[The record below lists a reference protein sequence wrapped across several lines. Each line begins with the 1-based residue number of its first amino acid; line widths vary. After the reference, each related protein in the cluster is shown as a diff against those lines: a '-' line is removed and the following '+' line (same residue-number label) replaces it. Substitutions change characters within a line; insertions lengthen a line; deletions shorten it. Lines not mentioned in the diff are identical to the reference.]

1 MKVLFLYPNHKGMTM
16 LPPGVAL
23 LSACLKNNGHQVR
36 LFDTTSYNSVT
47 LGGVEDTIDADET
60 KSDRLNV
67 RPAPSHPKV
76 QLNYGNVFD
85 DFRKEVV
92 GYSPDLIALSTT
104 EDMFHLGIE
113 LLRKVDD
120 LNILTIAG
128 GVFPTF
134 APKRV
139 LSFSQID
146 IVCKGEGEVALT
158 ELCQRLSAGTDY
170 TDINNLCFRNRD
182 GSITINPT
190 KMVNMDANPLI
201 DVGLFEEAR
210 FYRPM
215 GGTVYRMFPV
225 ETHRGCPYK
234 CAFCNSPSQMK
245 MYKEEQGQSYLR
257 RKSFEK
263 MREELLFYKN
273 VMKAEFLYF
282 WADTFFSWTKS
293 DLATFTEL
301 YKEIDLPFWCQTRP
315 ETITKDRVEQLIRM
329 GCERMSLGVEHGNVE
344 FRRNVLERKMSNQ
357 KVIDGLK
364 ILSDMGLR
372 FSVNN
377 IMGFPGE
384 TRELAFDTIR
394 LNKEF
399 SATDR
404 NCYPFTPFHGTPLR
418 AKCEVLGLVTK
429 EAIVQSFSVHG
440 SVLDMPQFPRSEV
453 NGLCKTF
460 NLYVN
465 FPESRWPE
473 IEKAEIETKEGRK
486 IFEQLRDEFVD
497 RFWNHAGPSADLNPL

>member
-1 MKVLFLYPNHKGMTM
+1 M

-23 LSACLKNNGHQVR
+23 LSACLKRNGVKVR

-47 LGGVEDTIDADET
+47 LDGVEDTIDADES
-60 KSDRLNV
+60 KSERLNV
-67 RPAPSHPKV
+67 RPAAHHPKV
-76 QLNYGNVFD
+76 SLNYGNVFD
-85 DFRKEVV
+85 DFRDEVISF
-92 GYSPDLIALSTT
+92 SPDLIALSTT
-104 EDMFHLGIE
+104 EDMFHLGIA
-113 LLRKVDD
+113 LLQRIAD
-120 LNILTIAG
+120 LKILTIAG

-134 APKRV
+134 APQLV
-139 LSFSQID
+139 LSFPQID

-158 ELCQRLSAGTDY
+158 ELCRRLSEGVDY
-170 TDINNLCFRNRD
+170 SDIDNLIVRKSD
-182 GSITINPT
+182 GSIKSNPT
-190 KMVNMDANPLI
+190 RMIDMDANPLI

-245 MYKEEQGQSYLR
+245 MYREEGSQSYLR

-263 MREELLFYKN
+263 IREELLFYKN
-273 VMKAEFLYF
+273 EMKAEFLYF

-293 DLATFTEL
+293 DLATFAEL
-301 YKEIDLPFWCQTRP
+301 YEEISLPFWCQTRP
-315 ETITKDRVEQLIRM
+315 ETITRERVEQLLKM
-329 GCERMSLGVEHGNVE
+329 GCARMSLGLEHGNAP
-344 FRRNVLERKMSNQ
+344 FRKRVLDRRMSNDA
-357 KVIDGLK
+357 ILDGFRL
-364 ILSDMGLR
+364 LEDMGLP

-384 TRELAFDTIR
+384 TRDLAFETIR
-394 LNKEF
+394 LNRAF

-418 AKCEVLGLVTK
+418 VQCEAEGLVKKGT
-429 EAIVQSFSVHG
+429 IVQSFSVHG
-440 SVLDMPQFPRSEV
+440 SVIDMPQFPRKEV
-453 NGLCKTF
+453 NSLCKTF

-465 FPESRWPE
+465 FPEKRWPE
-473 IEKAEIETKEGRK
+473 IQKAEQDTPEGHK
-486 IFEQLRDEFVD
+486 VFEALRDEFVD
-497 RFWNHAGPSADLNPL
+497 RFWTSSGESADLKNF